1 MKHMDKMK
9 SWEHVKA
16 WLLKV
21 TVNCARKHFDGAWH
35 RKVTFLE
42 ETEYLAETGESSLM
56 EKEHPVR
63 DAVEELPEKYRLVI
77 HLFYYEELSVTEIAR
92 ITNQKEST
100 VKSQLF
106 RAREMLRESL
116 KGDPDL

>member
-1 MKHMDKMK
+1 M
-9 SWEHVKA
+9 
-16 WLLKV
+16 
-21 TVNCARKHFDGAWH
+21 
-35 RKVTFLE
+35 TFLE

>member
-1 MKHMDKMK
+1 M
-9 SWEHVKA
+9 
-16 WLLKV
+16 
-21 TVNCARKHFDGAWH
+21 
-35 RKVTFLE
+35 
-42 ETEYLAETGESSLM
+42 
-56 EKEHPVR
+56 
-63 DAVEELPEKYRLVI
+63 EELPEKYRLVI